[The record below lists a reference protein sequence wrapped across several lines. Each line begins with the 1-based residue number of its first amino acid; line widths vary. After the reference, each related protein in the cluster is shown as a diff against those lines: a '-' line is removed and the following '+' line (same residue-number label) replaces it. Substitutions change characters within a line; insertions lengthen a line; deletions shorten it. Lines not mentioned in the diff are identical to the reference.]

1 MDDPRR
7 KDTRMLKTLPPERS
21 DVPSPVE
28 ILQQLIRFNTTN
40 PPGDETACVLYVRDL
55 LQAFGIESR
64 VLSKV
69 DSRANLVARI
79 RGRGL
84 APPLMLYGHVDVVTT
99 VHQEWTYPP
108 FDGKLVD
115 GYVWGRGALDMKGG
129 IAMML
134 SALLD
139 VVFQGFQ
146 PAGDIVLVVLSD
158 EETGGSMGANFLVD
172 RYPEIFE
179 GIRYAL
185 GEFGGHTTYIGPQRF
200 YPIQIAEKQLCWMK
214 ATVRGPG
221 GHGARPMRNG
231 AMARLGCMLK
241 AIDRRRLPVHVTPV
255 AKQMV
260 HTMAACLPG
269 LRGALFRQLCNPYL
283 TDALLK
289 LMGENGKTL
298 EPIFH
303 NTVNATIVAGGEKIN
318 VIPSEIQVDLDGRLL
333 PGFGPSDV
341 MAELQAILGNDIELA
356 VTKYEPCTNAPD
368 MHLFGFLGDVIQRI
382 DPEGVAV
389 PLLMPAFTDARHFAR
404 IGIQTYGFTPMKLPP
419 EFKFSETVHGA
430 NERIPVAA
438 LLFGARAM
446 GDVIRHYTG

>member
-1 MDDPRR
+1 MMNVP
-7 KDTRMLKTLPPERS
+7 LPERPE
-21 DVPSPVE
+21 VPSPVE

-40 PPGDETACVLYVRDL
+40 PPGNETACVLYVRDL

-64 VLSKV
+64 VLAQA
-69 DSRANLVARI
+69 DNRANLVARI
-79 RGRGL
+79 RGRGS
-84 APPLMLYGHVDVVTT
+84 APPLMFYGHVDVVTT
-99 VHQEWTYPP
+99 AHQEWTYPP
-108 FDGKLVD
+108 FEGKLVND
-115 GYVWGRGALDMKGG
+115 YVWGRGALDMKGG
-129 IAMML
+129 ISIML

-139 VVFQGFQ
+139 AVAQGFQ
-146 PAGDIVLVVLSD
+146 PAGDIVLAILSD
-158 EETGGSMGANFLVD
+158 EETGGSMGAGFLVD

-185 GEFGGHTTYIGPQRF
+185 GEFGGHTTYIGSQRF

-231 AMARLGCMLK
+231 AMARLGRMLT

-255 AKQMV
+255 ARQMV
-260 HTMAACLPG
+260 ETMATCLPG
-269 LRGALFRQLCNPYL
+269 FRGALLRQLCNPRL
-283 TDALLK
+283 TDPLLK

-303 NTVNATIVAGGEKIN
+303 NTVNATIVGGGEKIN
-318 VIPSEIQVDLDGRLL
+318 VVPSEIHVDLDGRLL
-333 PGFGPSDV
+333 PGFSPQDIMS
-341 MAELQAILGNDIELA
+341 ELRGILGNHIELA
-356 VTKYEPCTNAPD
+356 VTKYESGTSAPD
-368 MHLFGFLGDVIQRI
+368 MHLFGFLGDIIQRI
-382 DPEGVAV
+382 DPDGVPV

-419 EFKFSETVHGA
+419 EFKFFETVHGA

-438 LLFGARAM
+438 LAFGARAM
-446 GDVIRHYTG
+446 KDVIMHYTG

>member
-1 MDDPRR
+1 MIKVP
-7 KDTRMLKTLPPERS
+7 LPERPEI
-21 DVPSPVE
+21 PSPVE

-40 PPGDETACVLYVRDL
+40 PPGNETACVLYIRDL
-55 LQAFGIESR
+55 LNAFGIESHI
-64 VLSKV
+64 LAQA
-69 DSRANLVARI
+69 DNRANLVARI
-79 RGRGL
+79 KGRGA

-99 VHQEWTYPP
+99 AHQEWTYPP
-108 FDGKLVD
+108 FEGKLIN

-129 IAMML
+129 ISMML

-139 VVFQGFQ
+139 AVVQGFQ
-146 PAGDIVLVVLSD
+146 PAGDIVLVILSD
-158 EETGGSMGANFLVD
+158 EETGGSMGAGFLVD
-172 RYPEIFE
+172 RYPEVFN

-185 GEFGGHTTYIGPQRF
+185 GEFGGHTTYIGSQRF

-231 AMARLGCMLK
+231 AMARLGRMLT

-255 AKQMV
+255 ARQMV
-260 HTMAACLPG
+260 DTMATCLPG
-269 LRGALFRQLCNPYL
+269 LRGALLSQLCNPLL
-283 TDALLK
+283 TDPLLK
-289 LMGENGKTL
+289 LMGENGKAL

-303 NTVNATIVAGGEKIN
+303 NTVNATIVGGGEKIN
-318 VIPSEIQVDLDGRLL
+318 VVPSEIHVDLDGRLL
-333 PGFGPSDV
+333 PGFGPQDV
-341 MAELQAILGNDIELA
+341 MAELRGILGDHIELA
-356 VTKYEPCTNAPD
+356 VTKYEPGTSAPD
-368 MHLFGFLGDVIQRI
+368 MHLFDFLGDVIQRI
-382 DPEGVAV
+382 DPDGIAV

-404 IGIQTYGFTPMKLPP
+404 IGIQTYGFTPMRLPP

-438 LLFGARAM
+438 LAFGVRAM